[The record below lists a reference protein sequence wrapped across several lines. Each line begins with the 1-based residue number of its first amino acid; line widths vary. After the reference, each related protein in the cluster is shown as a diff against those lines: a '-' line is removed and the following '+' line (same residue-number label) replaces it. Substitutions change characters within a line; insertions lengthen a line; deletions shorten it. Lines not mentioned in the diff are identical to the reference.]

1 MIRRI
6 LLPLDPS
13 KYSKTGLHYAIE
25 LAKRFDAE
33 INGLVVLDL
42 PGINDSIGPYV
53 AGGTEFAELFRQK
66 ELRQAEEHIKNLL
79 DNFYATCQE
88 HNVKHKEFEYQG
100 SPSIN
105 VIRESFFFDLL
116 VIGMRTHFHF
126 ETSNT
131 AEESLEKLLS
141 HTITPILA
149 VPEQLH
155 ILKKVL
161 ILYDGTPA
169 SARALQRFSHIAERS
184 NFQIKLLATMKK
196 EQEAK
201 FFLNRAKEYLNSY
214 GISKISTEW
223 SDRPA
228 KNLLDEKYLNEMD
241 LIVLGVH
248 QHKSLKEF
256 VLGDLAQYLIRENQ
270 KPLFIVQ

>member
-13 KYSKTGLHYAIE
+13 KYSKTGLHYAID

-53 AGGTEFAELFRQK
+53 TGGIEFAELFRQK
-66 ELRQAEEHIKNLL
+66 ELEQAQEHIEKLL
-79 DNFYATCQE
+79 GEFSTSCQE

-100 SPSIN
+100 SPSLNI
-105 VIRESFFFDLL
+105 IRESFFFDLL

-126 ETSNT
+126 ETSNV

-149 VPEQLH
+149 VPERIH
-155 ILKKVL
+155 TLKKIL
-161 ILYDGTPA
+161 ILCDGNPA

-184 NFQIKLLATMKK
+184 NFQIKLLATMKQ
-196 EQEAK
+196 EQEAQ
-201 FFLNRAKEYLNSY
+201 FFLNRAKDYLKSY

-223 SDRPA
+223 EARPA
-228 KNLLDEKYLNEMD
+228 KELLDEKYLDEMD

-256 VLGDLAQYLIRENQ
+256 VLGDLAKYLIRENR